1 MDVGTA
7 FLLSLVSYVSV
18 SCLCVF
24 GHDACDD
31 DPVAPRGIVNND
43 NVCISVKKGILNASA
58 CPLQSERE
66 DRSRCP

>member
-24 GHDACDD
+24 GHDACNG

-43 NVCISVKKGILNASA
+43 NVCISVKERHPGRIRSSR
-58 CPLQSERE
+58 SERK